1 MKNRPGIVVLAASLA
16 LTQACGT
23 NEQQPQQE
31 SAAPTVQVD
40 APRTEDSAREDES
53 FDALFQEAGEE
64 FDVPPALL
72 KSISFVQTRYQMVES
87 AEEFEG
93 RPVVYGLM
101 ALTGAQLD
109 EGAKL
114 AGVTAEQARIDARSH
129 VRAAAALLSRHA
141 DALKVDRTQAVKWA
155 PAVAELSGIQ
165 NEEGRRSF
173 VHNEVFRVARLGL
186 GALSQEWGVSGQG
199 LAVEE
204 LGQQR
209 QGLAGPDYAPAVW
222 RASPNYNSRPMGV
235 KMVIIH
241 TCESSYSGCW
251 SWLTNSSSQVSAHYV
266 VREDGGE
273 ISQLVRDGSRAWHI
287 GATYQCS
294 NNSGVECGLNGRSSN
309 DFTIG
314 IEHGGYASTVN
325 WPVGQI
331 DASARLLCDITRDHG
346 IPRDRYH
353 VVGHG
358 KLQPYDRT
366 DPGSNWPWTDYLNR
380 ANAHCGTACVLMGD
394 IKAKYDAV
402 NGPVLLGKCQAGELS
417 TPDGVGRYN
426 HFERGS
432 IYWTPTLGAHVVVG
446 QIKIKWEQLGWERSV
461 LGYPITDELAAPD
474 GRGRYNHFERGSIY
488 WTQELGAWEVH
499 GNIRAK
505 WEQLG
510 WERSV
515 LGYPKTGELT
525 TPDGVGRYNHF
536 ENGSI
541 YWTSATGA
549 HEVRGQVYTKW
560 AELEWERSV
569 LGYPLTDEQGTP
581 DGVGRYNH
589 FQNGSIYFTPATGAH
604 AVVGDINAKWVAL
617 SREAG
622 LLGYPLTDETKTPD
636 GVGRFNHFQNGS
648 IYWTPTTGA
657 REVHGPIRAKWESL
671 GWERSALGYPVRDEY
686 AVTGGRES
694 EFQKGFL
701 TLNTATNTVTVR
713 MK

>member
-16 LTQACGT
+16 LTQACGMDA
-23 NEQQPQQE
+23 QQPQE
-31 SAAPTVQVD
+31 ASTAPTVQLD
-40 APRTEDSAREDES
+40 APGTEDSAREDES
-53 FDALFQEAGEE
+53 FDALFKEAGAE

-72 KSISFVQTRYQMVES
+72 KSISFVQTRYQMVEG

-93 RPVVYGLM
+93 RPAVYGMM
-101 ALTGAQLD
+101 ALTGTQLE

-114 AGVTAEQARIDARSH
+114 AGVTAAQARTDTRSH

-141 DALKVDRTQAVKWA
+141 EALKVDRTQAAKWA
-155 PAVAELSGIQ
+155 PAVAEVSGIQ
-165 NEEGRRSF
+165 DEEGRRSF
-173 VHNEVFRVARLGL
+173 VHKEVFRVARLGL
-186 GALSQEWGVSGQG
+186 GKLSKEWTASGQG

-204 LGQQR
+204 LGQQV
-209 QGLAGPDYAPAVW
+209 QALAGPDYAPAVW
-222 RASPNYNSRPMGV
+222 RPSPNYNSRPMGV
-235 KMVIIH
+235 KMVVIH

-251 SWLTNSSSQVSAHYV
+251 SWLTNPNSGVSAHYV

-273 ISQLVRDGSRAWHI
+273 ISQLVRDGSRGWHI

-294 NNSGVECGLNGRSSN
+294 NNSGAECGLNGRSAN

-346 IPRDRYH
+346 IPRDSYH

-366 DPGSNWPWTDYLNR
+366 DPGVNWPWRDYLNR
-380 ANAHCGTACVLMGD
+380 ANAHCGTACVLKGD
-394 IKAKYDAV
+394 IKAKYDAM
-402 NGPVLLGKCQAGELS
+402 NGPALLGKCQVGELA
-417 TPDGVGRYN
+417 TPDGVGRFN

-432 IYWTPTLGAHVVVG
+432 IYWTPTLGAHVVMG
-446 QIKIKWEQLGWERSV
+446 SIRGRWEQLNWERGP
-461 LGYPITDELAAPD
+461 LGYPIIDEWTAPD
-474 GRGRYNHFERGSIY
+474 GRGRFNHFERGSIY
-488 WTQELGAWEVH
+488 WTPELGAWEVH
-499 GNIRAK
+499 GEIRNK

-515 LGYPKTGELT
+515 LGYPKTGEQE
-525 TPDGVGRYNHF
+525 TPDKTGRYNHF

-541 YWTSATGA
+541 YWTAATGA
-549 HEVRGQVYTKW
+549 HEVRGLIHAKW
-560 AELEWERSV
+560 AELGWEKSA
-569 LGYPLTDEQGTP
+569 LGYPLTDEQGAA
-581 DGVGRYNH
+581 DGVGRYSH
-589 FQNGSIYFTPATGAH
+589 FQRGSIYFTPATGAH
-604 AVVGDINAKWVAL
+604 AVSGDINVKWVAL

-622 LLGYPLTDETKTPD
+622 LLGYPLTDETATPD

-648 IYWTPTTGA
+648 IYWTAATGA
-657 REVHGPIRAKWESL
+657 HEVHGPIRAKWESM
-671 GWERSALGYPVRDEY
+671 GWERSTLGYPVRDEY

-701 TLNTATNTVTVR
+701 TLNTATNAVTVR

>member
-1 MKNRPGIVVLAASLA
+1 MKNRPGIVVLAAALA

-23 NEQQPQQE
+23 NEQPPQEE

-40 APRTEDSAREDES
+40 APGTETSAREDES

-87 AEEFEG
+87 AAEFEG
-93 RPVVYGLM
+93 RPAVYGMM
-101 ALTGAQLD
+101 ALTGAQLE

-114 AGVTAEQARIDARSH
+114 AGVTVEQARTDARSH

-141 DALKVDRTQAVKWA
+141 EALGVDRTQAAKWA
-155 PAVAELSGIQ
+155 PAVAELSGIE

-186 GALSQEWGVSGQG
+186 GTLSHEWAASGQG
-199 LAVEE
+199 LAVQE
-204 LGQQR
+204 LGQLA

-222 RASPNYNSRPMGV
+222 RPSPNYNSRPMGV
-235 KMVIIH
+235 KMVVIH

-251 SWLTNSSSQVSAHYV
+251 SWLTNTSSGVSAHYV

-294 NNSGVECGLNGRSSN
+294 NNGGVECGLNGRSSN

-346 IPRDRYH
+346 IPRDSYH

-358 KLQPYDRT
+358 KLQPANRT
-366 DPGSNWPWTDYLNR
+366 DPGANWPWADYLNR
-380 ANAHCGTACVLMGD
+380 ANVHCGTACVLGGA

-402 NGPVLLGKCQAGELS
+402 NGPVLLGRCQAGELS

-432 IYWTPTLGAHVVVG
+432 IYWTP
-446 QIKIKWEQLGWERSV
+446 
-461 LGYPITDELAAPD
+461 
-474 GRGRYNHFERGSIY
+474 
-488 WTQELGAWEVH
+488 ELGAWEIH
-499 GNIRAK
+499 GYIRAK

-510 WERSV
+510 WEKSV

-525 TPDGVGRYNHF
+525 TPDTVGRYNHF

-541 YWTSATGA
+541 YWTPSTGA
-549 HEVRGQVYTKW
+549 HEV
-560 AELEWERSV
+560 
-569 LGYPLTDEQGTP
+569 
-581 DGVGRYNH
+581 H
-589 FQNGSIYFTPATGAH
+589 GA
-604 AVVGDINAKWVAL
+604 
-617 SREAG
+617 
-622 LLGYPLTDETKTPD
+622 
-636 GVGRFNHFQNGS
+636 
-648 IYWTPTTGA
+648 
-657 REVHGPIRAKWESL
+657 IRAKWESL

-694 EFQKGFL
+694 EFQNGFI

>member
-1 MKNRPGIVVLAASLA
+1 MKNRPGIVMLAASLA

-23 NEQQPQQE
+23 NEQQPRS
-31 SAAPTVQVD
+31 SAVPTTQVETL
-40 APRTEDSAREDES
+40 RTEDSAREDES

-64 FDVPPALL
+64 FEVPPALL
-72 KSISFVQTRYQMVES
+72 KSLSFVQTRYQMVEG

-93 RPVVYGLM
+93 RPAVHGMM
-101 ALTGAQLD
+101 ALTRTQLE
-109 EGAKL
+109 EGAKR
-114 AGVTAEQARIDARSH
+114 AGVTAEQARTDARSH

-141 DALKVDRTQAVKWA
+141 DALKVNRTLAASWA
-155 PAVAELSGIQ
+155 PAVAEVSGIQ
-165 NEEGRRSF
+165 DEEGRRSF
-173 VHNEVFRVARLGL
+173 VHNEVFRVARLGV
-186 GALSQEWGVSGQG
+186 GTLSKEWATSGQG
-199 LAVEE
+199 LAEE
-204 LGQQR
+204 KLEQQP
-209 QGLAGPDYAPAVW
+209 QALAGPDYAPAVW
-222 RASPNYNSRPMGV
+222 RPSSNFNARPMGV
-235 KMVIIH
+235 KMVVIH

-251 SWLTNSSSQVSAHYV
+251 SWLTNTSSQVSAHYV

-273 ISQLVRDGSRAWHI
+273 ISQLVREGSRAWHI

-294 NNSGVECGLNGRSSN
+294 NNSGMECGLNGRSSN
-309 DFTIG
+309 DFTVG

-366 DPGSNWPWTDYLNR
+366 DPGANWPWTDYLHR

-402 NGPVLLGKCQAGELS
+402 NGPVLLGRCQAGELS

-446 QIKIKWEQLGWERSV
+446 QIRIKWEQLGWERSV
-461 LGYPITDELAAPD
+461 LGYPLTDELTTPD
-474 GRGRYNHFERGSIY
+474 GRGRYNHFQNGSIY

-515 LGYPKTGELT
+515 LGYP
-525 TPDGVGRYNHF
+525 
-536 ENGSI
+536 
-541 YWTSATGA
+541 
-549 HEVRGQVYTKW
+549 
-560 AELEWERSV
+560 
-569 LGYPLTDEQGTP
+569 
-581 DGVGRYNH
+581 
-589 FQNGSIYFTPATGAH
+589 
-604 AVVGDINAKWVAL
+604 
-617 SREAG
+617 
-622 LLGYPLTDETKTPD
+622 LTDETTTPD

-657 REVHGPIRAKWESL
+657 HEVHGPIRAKWESL